1 MNGLRIALAAAVLA
15 AAAPALAHRA
25 TERYIPIGASPG
37 VSGKVTVIGVVS
49 SMDRTQQTVWA
60 TEDGRDVVMTCNER
74 TRFWLDRSKIRKTNL
89 EGSIADCQAG
99 RRIEI
104 RFVNDD
110 RGAAVAAW
118 VKVEIAEE

>member
-1 MNGLRIALAAAVLA
+1 
-15 AAAPALAHRA
+15 
-25 TERYIPIGASPG
+25 

>member
-1 MNGLRIALAAAVLA
+1 VNVIRIVLAVAALA

-37 VSGKVTVIGVVS
+37 VSGKVTFLGTVE
-49 SMDRTQQTVWA
+49 SMDRSAYSVRVTGA
-60 TEDGRDVVMTCNER
+60 ERAIVMTYDEK

-89 EGSIADCQAG
+89 DGSIDDCRAG
-99 RRIEI
+99 RRVEI

-110 RGAAVAAW
+110 REAGVAAW
-118 VKVEIAEE
+118 VKVEITED